1 MIYAES
7 KKLHLIEFLI
17 KENNVE
23 VLKKVEQI
31 LMASTDKSLSKF
43 VNFSN
48 KLNKQ
53 ELEEFE
59 RNIEEGCEKINEN
72 DWK

>member
-1 MIYAES
+1 MIYTES

-17 KENNVE
+17 KENNEE
-23 VLKKVEQI
+23 VLKKVEKI
-31 LMASTDKSLSKF
+31 LMASTGNSSSKF
-43 VNFSN
+43 ANFSN

-59 RNIEEGCEKINEN
+59 RNIEDGCEQINEN